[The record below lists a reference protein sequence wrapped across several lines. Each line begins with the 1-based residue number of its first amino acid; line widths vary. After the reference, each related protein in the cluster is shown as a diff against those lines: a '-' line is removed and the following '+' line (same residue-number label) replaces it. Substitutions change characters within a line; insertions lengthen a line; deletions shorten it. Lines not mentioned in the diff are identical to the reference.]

1 VVAVL
6 PSFDAVAAHVDVPWL
21 LAGVLLH
28 VLSQAVRSRGWFNI
42 LRASYPHA
50 HGLGGRDVMAA
61 SFAAAGLNGLLPARG
76 GDVVKLAFVR
86 RRIDGA
92 HYPSLIATAVAETA
106 FESLCGAALLVW
118 LLVRGW
124 VPMPSVAGPLSAA
137 GTSLHPVVTAVL
149 ALAAIVVSIA
159 VLRPLGRRLARVV
172 SRRRRGLAIF
182 STPRRFLTQV
192 ASWQAL
198 ARVIRLASLF
208 CFLVAFALPA
218 TLGTAALVMAVQG
231 GARVVP
237 FAPVSAGMRI
247 ALLNCGIAGIAG
259 HPVALSAI
267 AAFMV
272 GMSAATFSV
281 MLPISAVLVGRELG
295 TRSPRLALQRARV
308 RLQTVRV

>member
-1 VVAVL
+1 ML
-6 PSFDAVAAHVDVPWL
+6 PSFDGITAHVDVRWL

-28 VLSQAVRSRGWFNI
+28 ILSQAVRSRGWFNI

-50 HGLGGRDVMAA
+50 RELGGRHVMAA
-61 SFAAAGLNGLLPARG
+61 SFAAAGLNGVLPARG

-124 VPMPSVAGPLSAA
+124 VPMPNVAGALFAVGSSMHPVL
-137 GTSLHPVVTAVL
+137 TSLL
-149 ALAAIVVSIA
+149 ALAAMVVSIA
-159 VLRPLGRRLARVV
+159 VLRPLARRFARVV
-172 SRRRRGLAIF
+172 ARRRRGLAIF
-182 STPRRFLTQV
+182 SSPRRFVTQV

-272 GMSAATFSV
+272 GMSATTFSV

-308 RLQTVRV
+308 RLHAARV

>member
-1 VVAVL
+1 
-6 PSFDAVAAHVDVPWL
+6 
-21 LAGVLLH
+21 
-28 VLSQAVRSRGWFNI
+28 
-42 LRASYPHA
+42 
-50 HGLGGRDVMAA
+50 
-61 SFAAAGLNGLLPARG
+61 LNGLLPARG

-106 FESLCGAALLVW
+106 FESLCGAVLFVW

-124 VPMPSVAGPLSAA
+124 VPMPNVAGALSAVD
-137 GTSLHPVVTAVL
+137 SSMHPVAISLL
-149 ALAAIVVSIA
+149 ALAAACATIA
-159 VLRPLGRRLARVV
+159 ALRPLGRRFARVV

-182 STPRRFLTQV
+182 STPRRFVTQV

-267 AAFMV
+267 AAFML
-272 GMSAATFSV
+272 GMSATTFSV

-308 RLQTVRV
+308 RVQSAMA

>member
-6 PSFDAVAAHVDVPWL
+6 PSFDSIAAHVDVRWL

-28 VLSQAVRSRGWFNI
+28 ILSQAVRSRGWFNI

-50 HGLGGRDVMAA
+50 RELGGRHVMAA

-92 HYPSLIATAVAETA
+92 HYPSLIATAVAETV

-118 LLVRGW
+118 LLARGW
-124 VPMPSVAGPLSAA
+124 VPLPSVAGALSAA
-137 GTSLHPVVTAVL
+137 GTSMHPVVISLL
-149 ALAAIVVSIA
+149 ALAAMVVSIA
-159 VLRPLGRRLARVV
+159 ALRPLGRRFARVV
-172 SRRRRGLAIF
+172 SRWRRGLAIF
-182 STPRRFLTQV
+182 STPRRFVTQV

-259 HPVALSAI
+259 HPVALTAI

-272 GMSAATFSV
+272 GMSATTFSF
-281 MLPISAVLVGRELG
+281 MLAISAVLVGRELG

-308 RLQTVRV
+308 RLQSARV